1 MARTR
6 KAPRRATKKN
16 KPVKAKKPTRSA
28 RVKAKPAKHVK
39 AVAKKPARKKKKTFR
54 YHTPLAKKLVVQ
66 KTVRFK
72 KVRHPEDGQGIEF
85 RVPTSW
91 KEIWGSED
99 NALFYPPVAGI
110 DGPTPITGRLFV
122 RFRLEP
128 VGNANDGAAFGLLLS
143 HRTDDSQTVIVLESG
158 AFMLHFQSR
167 HNSEGYHALDYYWF
181 LAKPFPPRRIGLASF
196 LFSGVAELFDGEK
209 APEAHVIAMLE
220 KEIPKAIFDQERLP
234 VHHEE

>member
-6 KAPRRATKKN
+6 KLIKRTTKKAG
-16 KPVKAKKPTRSA
+16 KAKKPTLSA
-28 RVKAKPAKHVK
+28 RPKVKATEPAKK
-39 AVAKKPARKKKKTFR
+39 ITKKPVKKKKKLIR
-54 YHTPLAKKLVVQ
+54 YKTPLARKLVVQ
-66 KTVRFK
+66 KTIRFK
-72 KVRHPEDGQGIEF
+72 MVRHPQDGQGIEF

-91 KEIWGSED
+91 KETWGSED

-110 DGPTPITGRLFV
+110 SGPTPITGRLFV
-122 RFRLEP
+122 RFRQEP

-143 HRTDDSQTVIVLESG
+143 HRTDDSQTVTELESG

-220 KEIPKAIFDQERLP
+220 KEIPKVVFDQERLP
-234 VHHEE
+234 VLHDE

>member
-6 KAPRRATKKN
+6 KPAKRVTKTK
-16 KPVKAKKPTRSA
+16 KPVKARKPVRTRP
-28 RVKAKPAKHVK
+28 KAKAEKPAKKVT
-39 AVAKKPARKKKKTFR
+39 KKPVKKKKKTIR

-66 KTVRFK
+66 KTIRFK
-72 KVRHPEDGQGIEF
+72 KVRHPHDGQGVEI

-91 KEIWGSED
+91 KETWGSED

-110 DGPTPITGRLFV
+110 TGPTPITGRLFV

-128 VGNANDGAAFGLLLS
+128 VGDANDGAAFGLLLS
-143 HRTDDSQTVIVLESG
+143 HRTDDSQTVTELESG
-158 AFMLHFQSR
+158 AFLLHFQSR
-167 HNSEGYHALDYYWF
+167 HNSEGYHAIDYYWF

-220 KEIPKAIFDQERLP
+220 KEIPKAVFDQERLP
-234 VHHEE
+234 VLHEE

>member
-6 KAPRRATKKN
+6 KAPRRTTKTRKLL
-16 KPVKAKKPTRSA
+16 KAGKPTRAA
-28 RVKAKPAKHVK
+28 RVKAKATKPVK
-39 AVAKKPARKKKKTFR
+39 AVVKKPVKKKRSIR
-54 YHTPLAKKLVVQ
+54 YYTPLAKKLIIQ
-66 KTVRFK
+66 KAVRFK
-72 KVRHPEDGQGIEF
+72 KFRHPEDGQGIEF

-91 KEIWGSED
+91 KETWGSED

-128 VGNANDGAAFGLLLS
+128 VGDANDGAAFGLLLS
-143 HRTDDSQTVIVLESG
+143 HRTDDSQTVTELESG

-196 LFSGVAELFDGEK
+196 LFSGVAELFDGDK

-234 VHHEE
+234 VHHDE

>member
-6 KAPRRATKKN
+6 KAPRQATKKN
-16 KPVKAKKPTRSA
+16 KPVLAKKPTRTA
-28 RVKAKPAKHVK
+28 RVKTKPAKPVK
-39 AVAKKPARKKKKTFR
+39 AVAKKSVKKKKKTFR
-54 YHTPLAKKLVVQ
+54 YHTPLAKKLIVQ

-72 KVRHPEDGQGIEF
+72 KFRHPEDGQGIEF

-91 KEIWGSED
+91 KETWGSED

-128 VGNANDGAAFGLLLS
+128 VGDANDGAAFGLLLS
-143 HRTDDSQTVIVLESG
+143 HRTDDSQTVTELESG
-158 AFMLHFQSR
+158 AFMLHFKSR

-234 VHHEE
+234 VHHDE